1 MPELP
6 LIGVTA
12 VIAGMAIFNRDAAQ
26 VESRLLSIGRV
37 TGQLE
42 SETVGAFGGTATAFG
57 TMAASI
63 ATGATFISGALL
75 LAGGIS
81 IKFAADFQQQMSLIE
96 AATSDGSEQ
105 SKTAISQLDS
115 YITELS
121 RTGVISLH
129 DLAEGALELAR
140 SGVDIPGIMGGALK
154 GVQLLTEASGGE
166 ISLKSAADL
175 VANAMHAFNISAT
188 DTERI
193 TTAAAVVAQN
203 STATYTGFG
212 TAVAIAGASFQAA
225 GFSIEDLAIS
235 ETILT
240 RNGLNASTA
249 ATALRG
255 VIQRLELPSK
265 AAADVMQ
272 QYGIHLFDAAGKGVG
287 LRAVIGQLSDAFG
300 QNAIDSGKV
309 TEAQRA
315 TALATLGL
323 QRTSV
328 AMFDLATSG
337 TKVFDELAL
346 SFGRL
351 KASDLADIVI
361 KPLNAQFDIA
371 VNNVQALAKAFGFGF
386 LPPLQATSAQLI
398 VFLQNLRLSD
408 MKNFGAQ
415 VADASKAII
424 GGIGGA
430 IATLN
435 GILSSLGLT
444 ATAGDVLKTTL
455 VGLGV
460 VVLAV
465 LVPPILATVAALAQF
480 LAIIALVG
488 TAVKVIS
495 GFVATAAN
503 AFANWVAQFGA
514 IGNDVSNVFKVISDG
529 ANAVSL
535 LLSGNFTGAANAA
548 QLAFH
553 EFTDTIQI
561 IGGKVLDGLGQSLDD
576 TGAAWAPWAA
586 DAGQAGGVVMGAVT
600 AVHQVVEGLAFLL
613 QGNFAAASKDFSAA
627 AGTAAEAFGKLA
639 ELLQSTVLGALG
651 GIRDGLNDVA
661 TKWLPGILASGD
673 FGAAVY
679 DAVHVALDVI
689 YALIHLLQGDFNAAF
704 VSAGRAGT
712 GFSAMLSDLSNAI
725 APIVSALTGAFQTA
739 LDWFATTGF
748 PALQDAASNAA
759 GFFVNTL
766 VPNLLT
772 LAGVLSGA
780 VQTGL
785 QWLIDTGWPAIQAGA
800 ATIGDVFST
809 LGAIATATV
818 AKVAAQAPYDAL
830 VYIWGQLVEAGGHLG
845 DVILDLGRLLL
856 TIVSPLINIGTVAD
870 DTGGSIDV
878 VATAS
883 NALANFVHG
892 LVAELAI
899 EATIFNVVLSAI
911 DAQIRIITELIGTVI
926 RVTAVT
932 AGMLG
937 AQDDLAQIWANLQTI
952 GSALVKAYED
962 VTGSLNAMGDATG
975 TSVNAFDVLRA
986 IAQVVGTI
994 IGTILALAIKLVTA
1008 TILDLTQWIINAIR
1022 IVGDFITII
1031 QAVAGALHDFGSIV
1045 GTVAGLIIEFAG
1057 AVVNAFL
1064 HDWPVIGELFNQL
1077 GTTISDALD
1086 EWLNSLNPW
1095 IDAIDGKIA
1104 EMAAGFQAGF
1114 SSVVATVGDAA
1125 NAIGSIFSAVG
1136 ETIGTVF
1143 SAIGTAAQAFVSELG
1158 RVLTESPGEFLAN
1171 AASQWQAWQANIL
1184 GVLTAIVAAVT
1195 TWASDVLAVLT
1206 GLITSAGAAA
1216 ASIAGSIIDGLAGGL
1231 RARAQEVGTAA
1242 ASIASNALDMA
1253 RNAVHA
1259 QSPSRDFE
1267 VLGEDMGEG
1276 LNLGLLGKIPKVQD
1290 TAKTYGDTILA
1301 ELATFTGNVET
1312 ASRDIGNKLTDIAT
1326 KAGEAQVKAI
1336 NSMNHDIAAAIDSTQ
1351 EQLNR
1356 LGGALADPTSNAAQ
1370 EQAIQAR
1377 IKAEKDAHAEQR
1389 KDDDEIYQHKKDLA
1403 DADATYQ
1410 KNVNQENAKSSQ
1422 AIAKEQ
1428 TKFESDLAA
1437 ASTASQKAQL
1447 EQRHTD
1453 AVAAQTQAHKD
1464 ALANL
1469 ATRLVDDKATAD
1481 QRFNDSKAETIRQ
1494 RGLDQGERDFQKQED
1509 AKITAFNEAQLLQER
1524 DTKISTIT
1532 QAEQTN
1538 VATTQTSAD
1547 QQRALLLRSYT
1558 ARIEDLRDQLLD
1570 KIPPLTGEA
1579 ADTLQ
1584 AFMDNVE
1591 AETAA
1596 TTQSITDAMGQT
1608 IITSVGD
1615 VGSSVHQ
1622 TLGSGG
1628 TVPTAAAVSTGA
1640 FNTTT
1645 TAVGGLG
1652 TDMGN
1657 VARDQATQIAAVL
1670 LRLRDGLTGQGD
1682 YAGHGLI
1689 AAVNDLAAA
1698 IAALKDKTITITTI
1712 YNDQHNGS
1720 SSSSSGGGGS
1730 GGGSAGDGS
1739 SGPGGSRNDPTTGQP
1754 YTNSPTTNTGGGGQV
1769 INSSAPGAGRTN
1781 PYQFAEGGVVPG
1793 AWGAPMLAIVHGG
1806 EFVASLNSEAAK
1818 WARQAAMYQPIVSR
1832 EYNYNVNASY
1842 ANTQSPASV
1851 SMDMRALVALSR
1863 GS

>member
-42 SETVGAFGGTATAFG
+42 AETAGAFGGTGTAFG

-75 LAGGIS
+75 LAGGVA

-105 SKTAISQLDS
+105 SKTAITQLDS

-265 AAADVMQ
+265 AAAAVMQ
-272 QYGIHLFDAAGKGVG
+272 EYGIHLFDASGKGVG

-300 QNAIDSGKV
+300 QEAVDSGKV

-337 TKVFDELAL
+337 TKTFDELAL

-351 KASDLADIVI
+351 KAEDLADIVI

-371 VNNVQALAKAFGFGF
+371 VNNVEALAKAFGFGF

-408 MKNFGAQ
+408 MKNFGIQ
-415 VADASKAII
+415 VADAAKAII
-424 GGIGGA
+424 TGFGDA
-430 IATLN
+430 INTFDGVLQ
-435 GILSSLGLT
+435 SLGLT
-444 ATAGDVLKTTL
+444 VTAGDLLKTTL
-455 VGLGV
+455 AGLGV

-465 LVPPILATVAALAQF
+465 LVPPILATVAALAEF
-480 LAIIALVG
+480 LAIIAIVS
-488 TAVKVIS
+488 TAVKLVS
-495 GFVATAAN
+495 DAVAGAAN
-503 AFANWVAQFGA
+503 TFANWVAQFGTV
-514 IGNDVSNVFKVISDG
+514 GNDVSNVFKVISDG
-529 ANAVSL
+529 ARAVSL
-535 LLSGNFTGAANAA
+535 LLSGDLVGAANAA

-553 EFTDTIQI
+553 EFTDTVSQ
-561 IGGKVLDGLGQSLDD
+561 IGGQVLANLGQALDD
-576 TGAAWAPWAA
+576 TGAQWAPWAA
-586 DAGQAGGVVMGAVT
+586 QAGTAGGIVKDAVVGA
-600 AVHQVVEGLAFLL
+600 HQVVEGLAFLL
-613 QGNFAAASKDFSAA
+613 QGNFAAAAKDFSAA
-627 AGTAAEAFGKLA
+627 AGTASDAFGKLA
-639 ELLQSTVLGALG
+639 GLLQSTVVSALTG
-651 GIRDGLNDVA
+651 LRDGLNDIVR
-661 TKWLPGILASGD
+661 TWLPNIAASGD
-673 FGAAVY
+673 FGKAIS
-679 DAVHVALDVI
+679 DAVTLARDI
-689 YALIHLLQGDFNAAF
+689 INTLIFLLQGNFNAAF
-704 VSAGRAGT
+704 ASAKLSGT
-712 GFSAMLSDLSNAI
+712 
-725 APIVSALTGAFQTA
+725 Q
-739 LDWFATTGF
+739 FATTLDDIRKAVE
-748 PALQDAASNAA
+748 PVVTAIA
-759 GFFVNTL
+759 GA
-766 VPNLLT
+766 LLT
-772 LAGVLSGA
+772 AFKTLANIVGGV
-780 VQTGL
+780 VQTSL
-785 QWLIDTGWPAIQAGA
+785 QWLISTGWPAIQSGA
-800 ATIGDVFST
+800 KLVGDAFAI
-809 LGAIATATV
+809 LGVIIQTTV
-818 AKVAAQAPYDAL
+818 QKVSDQGAWTDLQ
-830 VYIWGQLVEAGGHLG
+830 YIWGQLQSAGGHLK
-845 DVILDLGRLLL
+845 DIVVDLVKVFSEW
-856 TIVSPLINIGTVAD
+856 ISPLVAVGTAAQGARGNLDAVA
-870 DTGGSIDV
+870 V
-878 VATAS
+878 VS
-883 NALANFVHG
+883 S
-892 LVAELAI
+892 LVAGAVHIFTAELSIAS
-899 EATIFNVVLSAI
+899 TIFNIVTGAI
-911 DAQIRIITELIGTVI
+911 DGMIRIATALIETIASVTVE
-926 RVTAVT
+926 TAKQIGVNE
-932 AGMLG
+932 
-937 AQDDLAQIWANLQTI
+937 DLQQIWTNLQTI
-952 GSALVKAYED
+952 GGALAGVFGNLVSAIIAIID
-962 VTGSLNAMGDATG
+962 PTNQTGNGMT
-975 TSVNAFDVLRA
+975 VLHG
-986 IAQVVGTI
+986 IIEVLGVV
-994 IGTILALAIKLVTA
+994 IGTVLALAIK
-1008 TILDLTQWIINAIR
+1008 AI
-1022 IVGDFITII
+1022 
-1031 QAVAGALHDFGSIV
+1031 
-1045 GTVAGLIIEFAG
+1045 
-1057 AVVNAFL
+1057 
-1064 HDWPVIGELFNQL
+1064 
-1077 GTTISDALD
+1077 
-1086 EWLNSLNPW
+1086 
-1095 IDAIDGKIA
+1095 
-1104 EMAAGFQAGF
+1104 
-1114 SSVVATVGDAA
+1114 VVAILGLETVIFEIMDTFDKFGT
-1125 NAIGSIFSAVG
+1125 AIQFLITLA
-1136 ETIGTVF
+1136 GTLGA
-1143 SAIGTAAQAFVSELG
+1143 AIGTA
-1158 RVLTESPGEFLAN
+1158 LTD
-1171 AASQWQAWQANIL
+1171 AS
-1184 GVLTAIVAAVT
+1184 TAVT
-1195 TWASDVLAVLT
+1195 TFAGNVLATLA
-1206 GLITSAGAAA
+1206 GLVASAGAAA
-1216 ASIAGSIIDGLAGGL
+1216 AGIANAIIDGLAGGIQR
-1231 RARAQEVGTAA
+1231 RAGEIASSAA
-1242 ASIASNALDMA
+1242 AMVTGALDNA
-1253 RNAVHA
+1253 RQAIGAH
-1259 QSPSRDFE
+1259 SPSRDFE
-1267 VLGEDMGEG
+1267 LLGEDMGEG
-1276 LNLGLLGKIPKVQD
+1276 LNLGLLGKIPKVKD

-1301 ELATFTGNVET
+1301 ELADFTGKVET
-1312 ASRDIGNKLTDIAT
+1312 ASRDIGDKLTDIAT
-1326 KAGEAQVKAI
+1326 KAGDAQVKAI
-1336 NSMNHDIAAAIDSTQ
+1336 NTMNHDIQAAIDSTQ
-1351 EQLNR
+1351 DSLNR
-1356 LGGALADPTSNAAQ
+1356 LGGALTDPASNAAQ
-1370 EQAIQAR
+1370 EKALQDQ
-1377 IKAEKDAHAEQR
+1377 IKAEKDAHDAQR
-1389 KDDDEIYQHKKDLA
+1389 KDDDSLYQHKKDLI
-1403 DADATYQ
+1403 DADATYK
-1410 KNVNQENAKSSQ
+1410 KNVDLENSKSSQ
-1422 AIAKEQ
+1422 AIAKEEV
-1428 TKFESDLAA
+1428 KFESDLAA
-1437 ASTASQKAQL
+1437 AQTASQRAQL
-1447 EQRHTD
+1447 DQRHAD
-1453 AVAAQTQAHKD
+1453 AVAQQAQAHKD

-1469 ATRLVDDKATAD
+1469 AIRLTDDKATAD
-1481 QRFNDSKAETIRQ
+1481 QRLADRAVEASRQ
-1494 RGLDQGERDFQKQED
+1494 RTIDQTERDFQKTED
-1509 AKITAFNEAQLLQER
+1509 AKITAFKEAQLVSER

-1538 VATTQTSAD
+1538 IATTQTSAD

-1558 ARIEDLRDQLLD
+1558 ARVEDLKDQLLD
-1570 KIPPLTGEA
+1570 KIPPLTGAA

-1615 VGSSVHQ
+1615 VGSSVNQ
-1622 TLGSGG
+1622 TLGTGG
-1628 TVPTAAAVSTGA
+1628 TVPKAAAVSTGA

-1652 TDMGN
+1652 TDMGS

-1698 IAALKDKTITITTI
+1698 ISALKDKTITITTV
-1712 YNDQHNGS
+1712 YNDVRNGS
-1720 SSSSSGGGGS
+1720 SSSSAGGGGS
-1730 GGGSAGDGS
+1730 SSGTVGDGS
-1739 SGPGGSRNDPTTGQP
+1739 SGPGGSRNDPSTGQP
-1754 YTNSPTTNTGGGGQV
+1754 YTNSPVTNTGGGGQL
-1769 INSSAPGAGRTN
+1769 INSSTPGAGRTN

-1818 WARQAAMYQPIVSR
+1818 WARQAAMYQPTVSR